1 MKPIGRVASI
11 TAAFALLLAVACGG
25 GSPPAATVNGGSGKG
40 TIVVWAD
47 QSQSGQ
53 DKATQ
58 AEVAAFNA
66 SQTDVKAV
74 IKFIP
79 DADLDKTT
87 QATSPS
93 ELGDVVEVDGPY
105 MQAWIREGKL
115 GPINGLVSA
124 QTIQNQIPSVIA
136 QDTVNGKLFMVA
148 QIDSGL
154 GIYGNK
160 ALLDAAGISY
170 PTTLDNVWTA
180 DQFTADLAKL
190 AAKNPSGK
198 ALDLKLNYQGE
209 WPTYGFL
216 PIVYSAGSAVMKGG
230 KAAGNLDNS
239 QVVAAAKTFASWKP
253 YVDANTDDSAF
264 VKGRVA
270 MSWVGHWVYPAYSKA
285 LGTNLVVMPLPD
297 FGNGSKT
304 GQGSIAW
311 GINTSRGNGKAAA
324 KLLDFFAND
333 ANVTDY
339 TSGAVDGDGAVPATK
354 TALAESTLYA
364 PSGPLYLFA
373 QQLNKTCGSG
383 PATKDC
389 VAVPRPQ
396 TPGYPVISSDFS
408 AAWFNIFNGADPQAE
423 LTKAAQLIDT
433 DFQDNGG
440 YRLSG

>member
-58 AEVAAFNA
+58 SEVAAFNA

-136 QDTVNGKLFMVA
+136 QDTVNGKLYMVA

-270 MSWVGHWVYPAYSKA
+270 MSWVGPPIARRWAATSLSCRCPISGTELRPA
-285 LGTNLVVMPLPD
+285 
-297 FGNGSKT
+297 
-304 GQGSIAW
+304 
-311 GINTSRGNGKAAA
+311 R
-324 KLLDFFAND
+324 
-333 ANVTDY
+333 
-339 TSGAVDGDGAVPATK
+339 
-354 TALAESTLYA
+354 
-364 PSGPLYLFA
+364 
-373 QQLNKTCGSG
+373 
-383 PATKDC
+383 
-389 VAVPRPQ
+389 
-396 TPGYPVISSDFS
+396 
-408 AAWFNIFNGADPQAE
+408 DP
-423 LTKAAQLIDT
+423 
-433 DFQDNGG
+433 
-440 YRLSG
+440 